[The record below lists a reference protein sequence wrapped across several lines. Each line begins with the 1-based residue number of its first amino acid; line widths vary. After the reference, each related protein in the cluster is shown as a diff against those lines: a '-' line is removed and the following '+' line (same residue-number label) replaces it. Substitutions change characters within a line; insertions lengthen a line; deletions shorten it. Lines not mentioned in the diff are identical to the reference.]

1 MEKQKNISSSSII
14 DLKAELFRK
23 QEEFKQQKLQSS
35 STSYVK
41 SRPTEKKSTVWSKQN
56 VGVLQRA
63 QKDLES
69 KAEDENEYEKSR
81 KALEKKSKL
90 YEQISKGGGIPE
102 EDGSKVF
109 LVDFQKKVI
118 DNLLEERNKQRDEEG
133 HRLSKDEQICDAYI
147 PVAKDEGEEW
157 IDYTD
162 SLGRSRRCM
171 KKDLSMLKER
181 DKDLQGKQDRIEDKE
196 KDNALPTLMSDDMRR
211 ELLRQKWEKEELE
224 AMNGP
229 IHYSNVRFDEKRSHG
244 VGFFEFDRNEAG
256 RQEQLD
262 TLNQLR
268 KQTQDER
275 SKKEKLKE
283 KRKAMLDARLAKVK
297 QRKLIREGGSIVPDA
312 LLKNDED
319 ADIGPKIEEMVPA
332 PKLKKWFL

>member
-41 SRPTEKKSTVWSKQN
+41 SRPVEKKSTVWSKQN

-118 DNLLEERNKQRDEEG
+118 DNLLEERNKQRDEKG
-133 HRLSKDEQICDAYI
+133 HTLSKDEQILTKFTVGNRLSQANRLGYPYVVVI
-147 PVAKDEGEEW
+147 GKSAIDEEPKYELQD
-157 IDYTD
+157 IYNKTTD
-162 SLGRSRRCM
+162 F
-171 KKDLSMLKER
+171 LSSS
-181 DKDLQGKQDRIEDKE
+181 QI
-196 KDNALPTLMSDDMRR
+196 
-211 ELLRQKWEKEELE
+211 
-224 AMNGP
+224 
-229 IHYSNVRFDEKRSHG
+229 I
-244 VGFFEFDRNEAG
+244 
-256 RQEQLD
+256 
-262 TLNQLR
+262 
-268 KQTQDER
+268 
-275 SKKEKLKE
+275 SKLSQIKTT
-283 KRKAMLDARLAKVK
+283 
-297 QRKLIREGGSIVPDA
+297 
-312 LLKNDED
+312 
-319 ADIGPKIEEMVPA
+319 
-332 PKLKKWFL
+332 